1 MCDDHASDLQ
11 QTGYRGASGRTEE
24 EKEYMKYIWCL
35 KRRTNESKEEIG
47 KINKKE

>member
-35 KRRTNESKEEIG
+35 KMKTNVFQEEIG
-47 KINKKE
+47 KIHKKE